1 MTSLAAV
8 PTEAPVQVSTRN
20 LDSIMEGVLEGRA
33 VTREDAIRLISG
45 PDYEVDALC
54 RTAAELRDRGRGKTV
69 TYSPKV
75 FIPLT
80 RLCRDVCS
88 YCTFRQEPHAI
99 AAYLTPEEVIEVARA
114 GERMGCWE
122 ALFTLGERPE
132 QRYPEA
138 RAWLDRYG
146 YKSTLDYL
154 GAMCALVLKET
165 RMLPHANPG
174 TMARREMAALRPV
187 NVSMGLM
194 LESVSEKLYAPGGP
208 HEHAP
213 SKRPRVRL
221 RTLDLA
227 GQLSIPFTTGLLI
240 GIGETLEEQVDG
252 LLAIRDLHQQYGHIQ
267 EVIIQNFRAKPETP
281 MQDAAEPTVL
291 NVLRSVAVARIVLGQ
306 DMNLQVPPNLT
317 ASDYPEYLDAGI
329 NDWGGISPVT
339 IDYVNPEA
347 PWPQIAD
354 LRRNTEERGY
364 ALEPRLPLYRE
375 YVTQGLDQF
384 VDPALHD
391 RVIASANEH
400 GLAVGG
406 PA

>member
-1 MTSLAAV
+1 MTPLAA
-8 PTEAPVQVSTRN
+8 APAVAPSEVSPD
-20 LDSIMEGVLEGRA
+20 LASLLAGVLAGGA
-33 VTREDAIRLISG
+33 VTREDALNLAAAPCREAHL
-45 PDYEVDALC
+45 LC
-54 RTAAELRDRGRGKTV
+54 RAAAEMRDRGRGKTV

-80 RLCRDVCS
+80 RLCRDTCS
-88 YCTFRQEPHAI
+88 YCTFRQEPDRI
-99 AAYLTPEEVIEVARA
+99 AAYLTPEEVLEVARA

-138 RAWLDRYG
+138 RSWLDRYG
-146 YKSTLDYL
+146 YTSTLDYL
-154 GAMCALVLKET
+154 RAMCELVLKET
-165 RMLPHANPG
+165 RLLPHANPG
-174 TMARREMAALRPV
+174 TMSRREIASLRPV

-194 LESVSEKLYAPGGP
+194 LESVSERLHAPGGP

-221 RTLDLA
+221 RTLELA
-227 GQLSIPFTTGLLI
+227 GELAVPFTTGLLI

-252 LLAIRDLHQQYGHIQ
+252 LLAIRELHRRYGHIQ

-281 MQDAAEPTVL
+281 MEDASEPGVPAI
-291 NVLRSVAVARIVLGQ
+291 LRSVALARIVLGPS
-306 DMNLQVPPNLT
+306 MNLQVPPNLT
-317 ASDYPEYLDAGI
+317 AEDYPQYLDAGI

-347 PWPQIAD
+347 PWPQITE
-354 LRRNTEERGY
+354 LRRNTEERGHH
-364 ALEPRLPLYRE
+364 LEPRLPLYPE
-375 YVTQGLDQF
+375 YATDGLEQF
-384 VDPALHD
+384 VDPALRE
-391 RVIASANEH
+391 RVTASAGQG
-400 GLAVGG
+400 GLAAGG

>member
-1 MTSLAAV
+1 MTPLAA
-8 PTEAPVQVSTRN
+8 APAAAPSEVSPD
-20 LDSIMEGVLEGRA
+20 LASLLAGVLAGGA
-33 VTREDAIRLISG
+33 VTREDALRLAAA
-45 PDYEVDALC
+45 PRREERLLC
-54 RTAAELRDRGRGKTV
+54 RAAAEMRDRGRGKTV

-80 RLCRDVCS
+80 RLCRDTCS
-88 YCTFRQEPHAI
+88 YCTFRQEPDRI
-99 AAYLTPEEVIEVARA
+99 AAYLTPEEVLEVARA

-146 YKSTLDYL
+146 YASTLDYL
-154 GAMCALVLKET
+154 RAMCELVLKET
-165 RMLPHANPG
+165 RLLPHANPG
-174 TMARREMAALRPV
+174 TMSRREIASLRPV

-194 LESVSEKLYAPGGP
+194 LESVSERLHAPGGP

-221 RTLDLA
+221 RTLELA
-227 GQLSIPFTTGLLI
+227 GELAVPFTTGLLI

-252 LLAIRDLHQQYGHIQ
+252 LLAIRELHQRYGHIQ

-281 MQDAAEPTVL
+281 MEDASEPGVPAI
-291 NVLRSVAVARIVLGQ
+291 LRSVALARIVLGPS
-306 DMNLQVPPNLT
+306 MNLQVPPNLT
-317 ASDYPEYLDAGI
+317 AEDYPQYLDAGI

-347 PWPQIAD
+347 PWPQIAE
-354 LRRNTEERGY
+354 LRRNTAKRGHRL
-364 ALEPRLPLYRE
+364 APRLPLYPKFA
-375 YVTQGLDQF
+375 TDGLQQF
-384 VDPALHD
+384 VDPALRE
-391 RVIASANEH
+391 RVTASTGQG
-400 GLAVGG
+400 GLAAGG